1 MNLTI
6 CGVDIVSLV
15 GRQTMLE
22 KLDPPTRAKV
32 LMALLGLV
40 ILGFGM
46 MLLAWLGARFARRYR
61 QGPAKP
67 APSKETPPLN
77 EDAWWKKPVSADLRP
92 PEPRDGDG

>member
-6 CGVDIVSLV
+6 FGVDVILLV
-15 GRQTMLE
+15 ARQTMLE
-22 KLDPPTRAKV
+22 RLDPPTRARV

-61 QGPAKP
+61 QGRGKP
-67 APSKETPPLN
+67 GPSEESPQLN
-77 EDAWWKKPVSADLRP
+77 KDAWWKKPVSADLDASRA
-92 PEPRDGDG
+92 DDDTA